1 LRRFAFMN
9 FKKAALAL
17 SVAGAA
23 VFAGG
28 AGVACAESSI
38 VSGGAGPFST
48 SARLDF
54 AIVVPRFLQFQ
65 VGTAGATINAIS
77 FNVAAANVGS
87 GTAQTGTGGNLG
99 SGVVTVNIRANA
111 GQVTITPSNNSGG
124 TGLRNGVAG
133 QTISYTQILTTSS
146 DAANVP
152 APTLSNAG
160 GAAVTPA
167 LSAGTVTNRTATWT
181 YTYANTT
188 VPSAGTY
195 GTAANG
201 GRVTYTAS
209 TP

>member
-1 LRRFAFMN
+1 MTRLHP
-9 FKKAALAL
+9 AALAL
-17 SVAGAA
+17 LLASAAFFSGASRLA
-23 VFAGG
+23 H
-28 AGVACAESSI
+28 AESS
-38 VSGGAGPFST
+38 VVFGGAGPFST

-54 AIVVPRFLQFQ
+54 AITVPRFLQFQ
-65 VGTAGATINAIS
+65 VGTAGATIDAIS

-87 GTAQTGTGGNLG
+87 GSAQAGTGGNLG
-99 SGVVTVNIRANA
+99 SGAVSVNIKANA

-124 TGLRNGVAG
+124 AGLGNGVAG
-133 QTISYTQILTTSS
+133 QTISYSEILTASS

-160 GAAVTPA
+160 GTAVTPA
-167 LSAGTVTNRTATWT
+167 LTAGTVTHRSATWT

-188 VPSAGTY
+188 VPNPGTY